1 MMFDDDEIPDEWELE
16 EGREADDEEEGGED
30 D

>member
-1 MMFDDDEIPDEWELE
+1 MFDDDEIPDEWEWE